1 MTLQP
6 CPNEE
11 CRLNSAHI
19 AQDEQTDGTDW
30 YQVEC
35 TACHTAGPRVEDFR
49 DSAIRLWNAL
59 PRTEPWVSV
68 AERMPELGMRCELIH
83 SDPTE
88 PVLVLTIA
96 ESEFAAYDHGFESLG
111 TLSRGIYTHWR
122 PYREPPRPPTP

>member
-1 MTLQP
+1 VTLQP

-11 CRLNSAHI
+11 CRGECRVDTAEFSRV
-19 AQDEQTDGTDW
+19 W
-30 YQVEC
+30 QVFCERNC
-35 TACHTAGPRVEDFR
+35 GYTGPAAANATE
-49 DSAIRLWNAL
+49 AIELHNRM

-111 TLSRGIYTHWR
+111 ALSRGIYTHWR